1 MALLLTSSKIF
12 YLTPFLVPVRSVFFG
27 KFPLD
32 TLLDRAYNNMM
43 NREFISLDIFS
54 RLWEGLGL
62 NDDDLKELQEHLSIY
77 PETGEIIKKTGGVR
91 KMRWALKSK
100 GKRGGIRVLYIDFIS
115 YEKIYL
121 LMVYPKSKKENITD
135 NEKKVIRKLVEELK
149 NELRRKKD
157 E

>member
-1 MALLLTSSKIF
+1 
-12 YLTPFLVPVRSVFFG
+12 
-27 KFPLD
+27 
-32 TLLDRAYNNMM
+32 M

-62 NDDDLKELQEHLSIY
+62 NDDDLMELQEHLNIY

-91 KMRWALKSK
+91 KMRWAVKNK

-157 E
+157 EERERV

>member
-1 MALLLTSSKIF
+1 MKSFWRKKKRPPCIF
-12 YLTPFLVPVRSVFFG
+12 PIFLG

-32 TLLDRAYNNMM
+32 TLLDRVYNNRM
-43 NREFISLDIFS
+43 NREFISLEIFDK
-54 RLWEGLGL
+54 LWVDLGL

-91 KMRWALKSK
+91 KMRWAFKNK
-100 GKRGGIRVLYIDFIS
+100 GKRGGIRVLYIDFIW

-121 LMVYPKSKKENITD
+121 LMVYPKSKKENITE

-149 NELRRKKD
+149 NELRRKKN

>member
-1 MALLLTSSKIF
+1 
-12 YLTPFLVPVRSVFFG
+12 
-27 KFPLD
+27 
-32 TLLDRAYNNMM
+32 M
-43 NREFISLDIFS
+43 NREFISLEIFDK
-54 RLWEGLGL
+54 LWVDLGL

-91 KMRWALKSK
+91 KMRWAFKNK
-100 GKRGGIRVLYIDFIS
+100 GKRGGIRVLYIDFIW

-121 LMVYPKSKKENITD
+121 LMVYPKSKKENITE

-149 NELRRKKD
+149 NELRRKKN